1 MKKLC
6 ILMALVVMCTLLFSS
21 CDNNTNNANKT
32 DGTSVADTTAQSTTL
47 SADDAATVAKE
58 TENAKKCIETLIL
71 SKDINE
77 MKKITR
83 NAGDEYFQDVITGF
97 PYDDYIVK
105 AEKLGEYKGN
115 VIFYIEVERA
125 AEGEGD
131 EYYFDG
137 IQIFARSENGLL
149 IELDTAIEDE
159 VVEKFHCR
167 SCNGSGVAGR
177 DKVYGLEYK
186 CDICHG
192 KGFVF

>member
-32 DGTSVADTTAQSTTL
+32 DGTSAADTTAQSTTL
-47 SADDAATVAKE
+47 SAEDAATVAKE

-71 SKDINE
+71 SKDIDE

-83 NAGDEYFQDVITGF
+83 NAGDEYFQEIITGF
-97 PYDDYIVK
+97 PYDDYTVK

-149 IELDTAIEDE
+149 IELDTTIEDE
-159 VVEKFHCR
+159 VAAKFYCR
-167 SCNGSGVAGR
+167 KCSGTGVVDYDEIQG
-177 DKVYGLEYK
+177 VEYK
-186 CDICHG
+186 CPTCKG
-192 KGFVF
+192 VGFVF